1 MDGFR
6 VIAGIAMTVVG
17 AAVFL
22 KRDALAELDMT
33 LNRMIL
39 GRPLGGPSGVFAK
52 TAMLVLGV
60 VGVVGGLSI
69 LWGGL
74 FCGKACG

>member
-6 VIAGIAMTVVG
+6 VVAGIVMTLVG
-17 AAVFL
+17 VAVFL

-39 GRPLGGPSGVFAK
+39 GRSMGGPSGVFAK

-60 VGVVGGLSI
+60 VGIVGGLSL

-74 FCGKACG
+74 FRGPACG